1 MNGILWNA
9 VDRTLHLIDALDDL
23 IAEAALGFAAATP
36 MITDLSGDAHA
47 EPKSTG
53 N

>member
-9 VDRTLHLIDALDDL
+9 VDRTLHLIDT
-23 IAEAALGFAAATP
+23 AALGFAAATP
-36 MITDLSGDAHA
+36 MITDFSGDAHA